1 VTTVSTAVPTA
12 AELIADYR
20 AAGSTLFAS
29 PRGTVLAEGTY
40 FAVPPSGRQDG
51 LADLARRVDAVL
63 GVAEAAGHEVRTV
76 VGAVPFAPDAP
87 AHLVVPMRL
96 RRGGPPAPAG
106 RVGVRTPVRAV
117 RPVPPPEQYTAA
129 VARAVRRIRAGDYTK
144 VVLARA
150 LRAEAPGFDPGPV
163 VRALAGQEP
172 GAYVFGVDLGSGRT
186 LFGASPELLVSR
198 HGRQVAANPLAG
210 SAARSPDPAEDARRA
225 DVLRRSAK
233 DRHEHAVVAD
243 AVAAALRPYC
253 RELAVPAE
261 PSLLATATMWHLSTR
276 ITGIVADPG
285 VSALALATA
294 LHPTPAVCGTPTRAA
309 RTAIGELEPF
319 DRGFYTGMAGWVD
332 AAGDGEW
339 AVTIRCA
346 TADPDGLDLFAG
358 AGVVAGSDPA
368 AELAETTAKLA
379 TMLTALGLAST
390 DPGLASTDP
399 GLASTEP
406 SDVA

>member
-1 VTTVSTAVPTA
+1 VTTVSTASAA
-12 AELIADYR
+12 AELIEGYR

-29 PRGTVLAEGTY
+29 PRGTLLAEGTY

-96 RRGGPPAPAG
+96 RRSGPAVPSGAPA
-106 RVGVRTPVRAV
+106 VTSVRAV
-117 RPVPPPEQYTAA
+117 RPVPAPAQYTAA
-129 VARAVRRIRAGDYTK
+129 VARAVQRIQAGDYTK

-163 VRALAGQEP
+163 VRALAGREP
-172 GAYVFGVDLGSGRT
+172 GGYVFGVDLGAGRT

-198 HGRQVAANPLAG
+198 HGRHIAANPLAG
-210 SAARSPDPAEDARRA
+210 SAARSADPAEDRRRA
-225 DVLRRSAK
+225 DALLRSAK
-233 DRHEHAVVAD
+233 DRHEHAVVSD
-243 AVAAALRPYC
+243 AVAGALRPYC
-253 RELAVPAE
+253 RELTVPAE
-261 PSLLATATMWHLSTR
+261 PSLVATATMWHLSTR
-276 ITGIVADPG
+276 ITGIAADPG

-294 LHPTPAVCGTPTRAA
+294 LHPTPAVCGTPTAAA

-319 DRGFYTGMAGWVD
+319 DRGFYTGLVGWVD

-346 TADPDGLDLFAG
+346 TADPGGLELFAG

-368 AELAETTAKLA
+368 AELAETTAKLG
-379 TMLTALGLAST
+379 TMLAALGLAT
-390 DPGLASTDP
+390 A
-399 GLASTEP
+399 EP